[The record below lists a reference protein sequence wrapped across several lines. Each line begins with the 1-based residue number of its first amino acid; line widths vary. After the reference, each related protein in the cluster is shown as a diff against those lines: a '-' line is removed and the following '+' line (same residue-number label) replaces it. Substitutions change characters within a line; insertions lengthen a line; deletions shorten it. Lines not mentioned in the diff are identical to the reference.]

1 MDVAIPPIFAMNLLE
16 LFLLAAIW
24 GASFLFM
31 RVATP
36 ELGPIALI
44 ALRVGIATLVLL
56 PVLRTAQAR
65 GHFRS
70 RLRHLFIVGLANSA
84 RVWRPWRVPA
94 TPICKA
100 P

>member
-56 PVLRTAQAR
+56 LDFR
-65 GHFRS
+65 GRFRK
-70 RLRHLFIVGLANSA
+70 L
-84 RVWRPWRVPA
+84 
-94 TPICKA
+94 
-100 P
+100 